1 MELLLGPDGRA
12 GCRGAECWRVR
23 DRSWEE
29 SEHSVG
35 TAQPH
40 RSQLSL
46 SHFFQPWFICG
57 VISFG
62 EQSVLSGLQQEKK
75 KCFASKI
82 LGFLPGPCHDK
93 YCIRKCCCCSWT
105 VSPQHSSDRWTPVH
119 NGSQTN
125 AISATLNL
133 SKRGYWVRTISAALV
148 AVCVCRQHSSDRPE
162 PFDQQ
167 LHPNPSLAV
176 TNCDQA
182 RVSRSE
188 VLAIG

>member
-1 MELLLGPDGRA
+1 MDIHTFSPSKYLYKTLMIQFFKYFPKIQIWLELLLGPDGRA

-75 KCFASKI
+75 K
-82 LGFLPGPCHDK
+82 
-93 YCIRKCCCCSWT
+93 
-105 VSPQHSSDRWTPVH
+105 
-119 NGSQTN
+119 N
-125 AISATLNL
+125 AL
-133 SKRGYWVRTISAALV
+133 
-148 AVCVCRQHSSDRPE
+148 
-162 PFDQQ
+162 
-167 LHPNPSLAV
+167 
-176 TNCDQA
+176 QA
-182 RVSRSE
+182 RF
-188 VLAIG
+188 